1 AKFSKEGGRMIVF
14 SRGFSVEKAKRIE
27 SIEIKVGNEKI
38 KAGFSPIYILEKSR
52 AFVEHVIEVEESKSP
67 GSILLSGIDG
77 LIVKQEEPIPVQLE
91 FRNLKLTRMLNYEE
105 KRAYTVDLWDPGT
118 MRHTGKVAISVQ
130 DVDEFF
136 PVVKNAVNNVVRF
149 TSPWILSRRTKI
161 GRLEFT
167 DNDGGKYSTVRVFN
181 YEDDLSAPRRL
192 DVDDENNVFLRSKNF
207 TVNFSERFIAS
218 SGERRTVFSIQ
229 VSKSAPPSFFLWF
242 IPVFIFVSSGTA
254 AFLFTKRRKDEL
266 DEIRTASDPTPE
278 VFSHDKLCNF
288 ADDSNS
294 ETICQFSDGFL
305 LNSKSKD
312 SACRFEQNY
321 FVVTTPVSK
330 FLSDSDSDEECSENC
345 ESHRGKEKLETTLRR
360 GGSIKNGEL
369 HI

>member
-1 AKFSKEGGRMIVF
+1 
-14 SRGFSVEKAKRIE
+14 
-27 SIEIKVGNEKI
+27 
-38 KAGFSPIYILEKSR
+38 
-52 AFVEHVIEVEESKSP
+52 VIEVEESKSP

-118 MRHTGKVAISVQ
+118 MQHTGKVAISVQ

-149 TSPWILSRRTKI
+149 TSPWVLSRRTKI
-161 GRLEFT
+161 GKLEFT

-181 YEDDLSAPRRL
+181 YEDDLSIPRRL
-192 DVDDENNVFLRSKNF
+192 DVDDENNVFLRNKNF

-218 SGERRTVFSIQ
+218 SGERRTVFSVQ

-278 VFSHDKLCNF
+278 GFSHDKLCNF

-294 ETICQFSDGFL
+294 ETVQISQAATTKFLADEDLPISDDFL
-305 LNSKSKD
+305 LNSKAKD

-330 FLSDSDSDEECSENC
+330 FLSDSDSDEECSE
-345 ESHRGKEKLETTLRR
+345 K
-360 GGSIKNGEL
+360 
-369 HI
+369 